1 MSNNTIL
8 NTDELDIIFCNR
20 NKLYGAYTLRKYY
33 PNRIKTALAIV
44 LVMVSIFSALAGI
57 PFKKANKTFEVAEVT
72 LGTNKIEKNKN
83 DAEKPKKKEHKK
95 VNNQQKFT
103 SNLTIVPIN
112 DSTDKLDD
120 ITVKNI
126 GVATVVIDVAG
137 TVIGDPYPIEVE
149 PGTDNE
155 LTPKPVLQA
164 STPINNPDVQAS
176 YPGGA
181 NELLRF
187 LQKNLQSPSEITEDT
202 FVQVSVKFV
211 VGFDGNLQHFEV
223 VKDGGTVFNNEVI
236 RVLKKMPKWIPGK
249 VGGVNVP
256 VYYTIPVKF
265 SATD

>member
-1 MSNNTIL
+1 MSNNAIL
-8 NTDELDIIFCNR
+8 NTDELDIIFFNR

-33 PNRIKTALAIV
+33 PNRIKTALAIMLTV
-44 LVMVSIFSALAGI
+44 VGIFSALACI
-57 PFKKANKTFEVAEVT
+57 PFKKVNKTFTVAEVT
-72 LGTNKIEKNKN
+72 FGTNKIEINKKV
-83 DAEKPKKKEHKK
+83 AEKPKNREHKK

-103 SNLTIVPIN
+103 PNLTIVPIS

-120 ITVKNI
+120 ITSKNI

-137 TVIGDPYPIEVE
+137 TIIGDPYPVEVE
-149 PGTDNE
+149 QGKERE
-155 LTPKPVLQA
+155 LTPQPIMLA
-164 STPINNPDVQAS
+164 NAPINNPDVQAS

-181 NELLRF
+181 TELLRF
-187 LQKNLQSPSEITEDT
+187 LQKNLQPPLEIIEDA
-202 FVQVSVKFV
+202 FVHVSVKFV

-249 VGGVNVP
+249 VGGANVP